1 MNKLVQQI
9 WPKWSLPSRFKTT
22 AWGGHHG
29 SRALVLH
36 DPDYSSITKAHVTST
51 KPVIQPN
58 SVNKGITATSH
69 LPRRIKETS
78 KEFDLQEA
86 VTNIGVQCIIASIK
100 DK

>member
-1 MNKLVQQI
+1 MVAPVKIQDHRMLRSPWI
-9 WPKWSLPSRFKTT
+9 PHACLP
-22 AWGGHHG
+22 HE
-29 SRALVLH
+29 
-36 DPDYSSITKAHVTST
+36 PDYSSITKAHVTST
-51 KPVIQPN
+51 KPVTQPN